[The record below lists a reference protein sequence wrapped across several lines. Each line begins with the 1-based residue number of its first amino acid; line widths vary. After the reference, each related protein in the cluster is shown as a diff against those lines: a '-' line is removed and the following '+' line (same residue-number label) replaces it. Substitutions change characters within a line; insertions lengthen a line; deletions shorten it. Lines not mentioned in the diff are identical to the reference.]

1 VIKLRRFASFLA
13 SSGRHTDEKYGPVD
27 RILFSLFGAAILSV
41 IVVFSIG
48 GSPSAALPS
57 ASVVRHQPQ
66 LQLSSKVP
74 IVSPRSRTQVYKA
87 SPVTYKVQA
96 NDSLSKIAGRLW
108 NDSHAWPALWWA
120 NRHRVK
126 DPGTILVGWKL
137 RVPTSHQVP
146 HWMLKRAL
154 VAAAPIVTVTVA
166 SSPVSSASPI
176 TAPAP
181 SGTVPPSSFTS
192 CVISRE
198 SGGDPTAYNSSS
210 GASGL
215 FGMLLSTWLSTG
227 VGYSGGAYT
236 APSSVQYSAFYI
248 LYARDGVSPWR
259 PYDGC

>member
-154 VAAAPIVTVTVA
+154 AAAPIVTVTVA